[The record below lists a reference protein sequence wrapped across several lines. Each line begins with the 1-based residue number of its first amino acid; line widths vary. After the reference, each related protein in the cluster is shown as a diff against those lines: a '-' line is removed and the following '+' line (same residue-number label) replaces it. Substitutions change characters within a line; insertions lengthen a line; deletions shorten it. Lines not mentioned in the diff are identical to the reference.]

1 MKELEI
7 FFTPGIQSLLIPSLL
22 IKCVEQL
29 KIIFERYRVDMFVF
43 ENDEDGN
50 ASIRLAGYYFESDLL
65 DEETIVY
72 TDAYPLPDRFWCK
85 IDDYGDK
92 YVGTFLLPDEY

>member
-7 FFTPGIQSLLIPSLL
+7 FYTPGIEELLIPSLL
-22 IKCVEQL
+22 IKCIEQL

-50 ASIRLAGYYFESDLL
+50 ASIRLAGYYFGSDLL

>member
-7 FFTPGIQSLLIPSLL
+7 YMTPGVLELLIPSLL
-22 IKCVEQL
+22 IKCVEQI
-29 KIIFERYRVDMFVF
+29 KTIFDRYQVDMFVF

-50 ASIRLAGYYFESDLL
+50 ASIRLAGYYFESEEF
-65 DEETIVY
+65 DEESVVY
-72 TDAYPLPDRFWCK
+72 TATYQLPDKFWCK

-92 YVGTFLLPDEY
+92 YVGTLLLPDEY